1 MTCFFCGAPAAHPAT
16 GCQYSERVLACCRC
30 SVGFWSWFR
39 EQMAKRARVY
49 RDKRGRLHADFYA
62 AAGRKVTPA

>member
-1 MTCFFCGAPAAHPAT
+1 MMKCFFCDNPAAHPAT
-16 GCQYSERVLACCRC
+16 GCQYSERALACRACVDR
-30 SVGFWSWFR
+30 FWTWFR

-62 AAGRKVTPA
+62 AAGRR